1 TPSAAADRAR
11 GAARPAEWLAARV
24 AARLG
29 VPAARVDRRRSLLD
43 LGLTSQDLVSL
54 AGQLRDA
61 TGEALLPSVLFD
73 YPTIERLAAHL
84 ADTCPAA
91 FGAAETAEL
100 TETAETAE
108 PAELTATAEPAEP
121 AETGRAAAG
130 DAASGP
136 APGVIAL
143 LERLEG
149 GGLSLEE
156 TIYLIEN
163 TK

>member
-1 TPSAAADRAR
+1 
-11 GAARPAEWLAARV
+11 AEWLAARV

-100 TETAETAE
+100 TE
-108 PAELTATAEPAEP
+108 PAEP

>member
-1 TPSAAADRAR
+1 
-11 GAARPAEWLAARV
+11 
-24 AARLG
+24 ARLG

-91 FGAAETAEL
+91 FGAAE
-100 TETAETAE
+100 
-108 PAELTATAEPAEP
+108 PAEPAEP

>member
-1 TPSAAADRAR
+1 M
-11 GAARPAEWLAARV
+11 
-24 AARLG
+24 
-29 VPAARVDRRRSLLD
+29 PAARVDRRRSLLD

-91 FGAAETAEL
+91 FGAAEPAEPAEL
-100 TETAETAE
+100 TET
-108 PAELTATAEPAEP
+108 AELTATAEPAEP
-121 AETGRAAAG
+121 AETAETAETGRAAAG

>member
-1 TPSAAADRAR
+1 M
-11 GAARPAEWLAARV
+11 
-24 AARLG
+24 
-29 VPAARVDRRRSLLD
+29 
-43 LGLTSQDLVSL
+43 SL

-108 PAELTATAEPAEP
+108 PAELTATAEPAE
-121 AETGRAAAG
+121 TGRAAAG

>member
-1 TPSAAADRAR
+1 
-11 GAARPAEWLAARV
+11 AARV

-91 FGAAETAEL
+91 FGAAE
-100 TETAETAE
+100 
-108 PAELTATAEPAEP
+108 PAEPAEP

>member
-1 TPSAAADRAR
+1 
-11 GAARPAEWLAARV
+11 GAARPAEWLAARG

-91 FGAAETAEL
+91 FGAAE
-100 TETAETAE
+100 
-108 PAELTATAEPAEP
+108 PAEPAEP

>member
-1 TPSAAADRAR
+1 D
-11 GAARPAEWLAARV
+11 AARV

-91 FGAAETAEL
+91 FGAAE
-100 TETAETAE
+100 
-108 PAELTATAEPAEP
+108 PAEPAEP

>member
-1 TPSAAADRAR
+1 
-11 GAARPAEWLAARV
+11 ARV

-91 FGAAETAEL
+91 FGAAE
-100 TETAETAE
+100 
-108 PAELTATAEPAEP
+108 PAEP

>member
-1 TPSAAADRAR
+1 
-11 GAARPAEWLAARV
+11 AARV

-91 FGAAETAEL
+91 FGAAE
-100 TETAETAE
+100 
-108 PAELTATAEPAEP
+108 PAEP

>member
-1 TPSAAADRAR
+1 DVYKRQ
-11 GAARPAEWLAARV
+11 EWLAARV

-84 ADTCPAA
+84 ADTCPVA
-91 FGAAETAEL
+91 FGAAEPAELAEL
-100 TETAETAE
+100 TE
-108 PAELTATAEPAEP
+108 PAEPAEP

>member
-1 TPSAAADRAR
+1 
-11 GAARPAEWLAARV
+11 AE
-24 AARLG
+24 
-29 VPAARVDRRRSLLD
+29 P
-43 LGLTSQDLVSL
+43 
-54 AGQLRDA
+54 
-61 TGEALLPSVLFD
+61 
-73 YPTIERLAAHL
+73 
-84 ADTCPAA
+84 
-91 FGAAETAEL
+91 
-100 TETAETAE
+100 AETAE
-108 PAELTATAEPAEP
+108 PAEPAEP

>member
-1 TPSAAADRAR
+1 M
-11 GAARPAEWLAARV
+11 
-24 AARLG
+24 
-29 VPAARVDRRRSLLD
+29 PAARVDRRRSLLD

-121 AETGRAAAG
+121 AEPAETAETGRAAAG

>member
-1 TPSAAADRAR
+1 
-11 GAARPAEWLAARV
+11 

-91 FGAAETAEL
+91 FGAAEPAEL

-108 PAELTATAEPAEP
+108 PAELTATAEP

>member
-1 TPSAAADRAR
+1 RVS
-11 GAARPAEWLAARV
+11 AARV

-91 FGAAETAEL
+91 FGAAE
-100 TETAETAE
+100 
-108 PAELTATAEPAEP
+108 PAEPAEP

>member
-1 TPSAAADRAR
+1 
-11 GAARPAEWLAARV
+11 LAARV

-91 FGAAETAEL
+91 FGAAEPAEPA
-100 TETAETAE
+100 ETAET
-108 PAELTATAEPAEP
+108 

>member
-1 TPSAAADRAR
+1 M
-11 GAARPAEWLAARV
+11 
-24 AARLG
+24 
-29 VPAARVDRRRSLLD
+29 
-43 LGLTSQDLVSL
+43 SL

-91 FGAAETAEL
+91 FGAAE
-100 TETAETAE
+100 
-108 PAELTATAEPAEP
+108 PAEPAEP

>member
-1 TPSAAADRAR
+1 
-11 GAARPAEWLAARV
+11 LAARV

-91 FGAAETAEL
+91 FGAAEPAEL

-108 PAELTATAEPAEP
+108 PAELTATAEP

>member
-1 TPSAAADRAR
+1 R
-11 GAARPAEWLAARV
+11 AARV

-100 TETAETAE
+100 TE
-108 PAELTATAEPAEP
+108 PAEP

>member
-1 TPSAAADRAR
+1 RI
-11 GAARPAEWLAARV
+11 
-24 AARLG
+24 G

-91 FGAAETAEL
+91 FGAAE
-100 TETAETAE
+100 
-108 PAELTATAEPAEP
+108 PAEPAEP

>member
-1 TPSAAADRAR
+1 
-11 GAARPAEWLAARV
+11 
-24 AARLG
+24 
-29 VPAARVDRRRSLLD
+29 
-43 LGLTSQDLVSL
+43 
-54 AGQLRDA
+54 LRDA

-91 FGAAETAEL
+91 FGAAE
-100 TETAETAE
+100 
-108 PAELTATAEPAEP
+108 PAEPAEP

>member
-1 TPSAAADRAR
+1 M
-11 GAARPAEWLAARV
+11 
-24 AARLG
+24 
-29 VPAARVDRRRSLLD
+29 PAARVDRRRSLLD

-91 FGAAETAEL
+91 FGAAEPAEPAEL
-100 TETAETAE
+100 TET
-108 PAELTATAEPAEP
+108 AELTATAEPAET

>member
-1 TPSAAADRAR
+1 MAAAGPRVDATPSAAADRAR

-91 FGAAETAEL
+91 FGAAE
-100 TETAETAE
+100 
-108 PAELTATAEPAEP
+108 PAEPAEP

>member
-1 TPSAAADRAR
+1 AR

-91 FGAAETAEL
+91 FGAAEPAEPAEL
-100 TETAETAE
+100 TET
-108 PAELTATAEPAEP
+108 AELTATAEPAEP
-121 AETGRAAAG
+121 AETAETGRAAAG
-130 DAASGP
+130 DAASSP

>member
-1 TPSAAADRAR
+1 
-11 GAARPAEWLAARV
+11 ARPAEWLAARV

-91 FGAAETAEL
+91 FGAAE
-100 TETAETAE
+100 
-108 PAELTATAEPAEP
+108 PAEPAEP

>member
-1 TPSAAADRAR
+1 
-11 GAARPAEWLAARV
+11 
-24 AARLG
+24 
-29 VPAARVDRRRSLLD
+29 
-43 LGLTSQDLVSL
+43 QDLVSL

-91 FGAAETAEL
+91 FGAAEPAEL
-100 TETAETAE
+100 T
-108 PAELTATAEPAEP
+108 ELTATAEPAETAET
-121 AETGRAAAG
+121 AETGRATAG
-130 DAASGP
+130 AAASGP

>member
-1 TPSAAADRAR
+1 VPCVGGGPPAPGAAATPSAAAARAR
-11 GAARPAEWLAARV
+11 GATRPAEWLAARV

-91 FGAAETAEL
+91 FGAAE
-100 TETAETAE
+100 
-108 PAELTATAEPAEP
+108 PAEP

>member
-1 TPSAAADRAR
+1 
-11 GAARPAEWLAARV
+11 
-24 AARLG
+24 
-29 VPAARVDRRRSLLD
+29 
-43 LGLTSQDLVSL
+43 
-54 AGQLRDA
+54 
-61 TGEALLPSVLFD
+61 
-73 YPTIERLAAHL
+73 IERLAAHL

-121 AETGRAAAG
+121 AETGRATAG
-130 DAASGP
+130 AAASGP

>member
-1 TPSAAADRAR
+1 
-11 GAARPAEWLAARV
+11 AARV

-91 FGAAETAEL
+91 FGAAE
-100 TETAETAE
+100 
-108 PAELTATAEPAEP
+108 PAEPAEP
-121 AETGRAAAG
+121 AETAETGRAAAG

>member
-1 TPSAAADRAR
+1 R

-91 FGAAETAEL
+91 FGAAE
-100 TETAETAE
+100 
-108 PAELTATAEPAEP
+108 PAEP

>member
-1 TPSAAADRAR
+1 M
-11 GAARPAEWLAARV
+11 
-24 AARLG
+24 
-29 VPAARVDRRRSLLD
+29 
-43 LGLTSQDLVSL
+43 SL

-91 FGAAETAEL
+91 FGAAEPAEP
-100 TETAETAE
+100 AE
-108 PAELTATAEPAEP
+108 PAELAETAET

>member
-1 TPSAAADRAR
+1 

-91 FGAAETAEL
+91 FGAAE
-100 TETAETAE
+100 
-108 PAELTATAEPAEP
+108 PAEPAEP

>member
-1 TPSAAADRAR
+1 MDATPSAAADRAR

-91 FGAAETAEL
+91 FGAAETAE
-100 TETAETAE
+100 T
-108 PAELTATAEPAEP
+108 

>member
-1 TPSAAADRAR
+1 M
-11 GAARPAEWLAARV
+11 
-24 AARLG
+24 
-29 VPAARVDRRRSLLD
+29 PAARVDRRRSLLD

-91 FGAAETAEL
+91 FGAAEPAELAEL

-108 PAELTATAEPAEP
+108 TAELTATAETTEP

>member
-1 TPSAAADRAR
+1 
-11 GAARPAEWLAARV
+11 
-24 AARLG
+24 

-91 FGAAETAEL
+91 FGAAE
-100 TETAETAE
+100 
-108 PAELTATAEPAEP
+108 PAEPAEP

>member
-1 TPSAAADRAR
+1 
-11 GAARPAEWLAARV
+11 ARPAEWLAARV

-91 FGAAETAEL
+91 FGAAE
-100 TETAETAE
+100 
-108 PAELTATAEPAEP
+108 PAEP

>member
-1 TPSAAADRAR
+1 
-11 GAARPAEWLAARV
+11 
-24 AARLG
+24 RLG

-91 FGAAETAEL
+91 FGAAE
-100 TETAETAE
+100 
-108 PAELTATAEPAEP
+108 PAEPAEP

>member
-1 TPSAAADRAR
+1 RRPCRAA
-11 GAARPAEWLAARV
+11 
-24 AARLG
+24 G

-91 FGAAETAEL
+91 FGAAEP
-100 TETAETAE
+100 AE
-108 PAELTATAEPAEP
+108 PAELAETTEP
-121 AETGRAAAG
+121 AETGRA
-130 DAASGP
+130 AASGP

>member
-1 TPSAAADRAR
+1 
-11 GAARPAEWLAARV
+11 
-24 AARLG
+24 
-29 VPAARVDRRRSLLD
+29 
-43 LGLTSQDLVSL
+43 LVSL

-91 FGAAETAEL
+91 FGAAE
-100 TETAETAE
+100 
-108 PAELTATAEPAEP
+108 PAEPAEP